1 MNDRLL
7 SVEETAAV
15 LDTTV
20 DRVYALNKA
29 GKLKF
34 MKLGRLK
41 CRQKTLEAFME
52 EYDGYDL
59 NDLSNIKELTV

>member
-7 SVEETAAV
+7 SVEEVSTV

-29 GKLKF
+29 RLLKF

-52 EYDGYDL
+52 EYEGYDL

>member
-20 DRVYALNKA
+20 ERVYALKKA
-29 GKLKF
+29 GLLKF

-52 EYDGYDL
+52 EYEGYDL
-59 NDLSNIKELTV
+59 NDLSDIKALAN

>member
-15 LDTTV
+15 LNTTV

-34 MKLGRLK
+34 MRLGRLK
-41 CRQKTLEAFME
+41 CRQKTLEDFME
-52 EYDGYDL
+52 TYDGYDL